1 MSRAPAPARALLIAV
16 AVVVLQAALV
26 SWFAWP
32 ATQLEPRDLP
42 VAVAGRPPASAAIAA
57 QLAAARPGA
66 FKVTTVADAAAAD
79 ALLRDRAVYAAFV
92 ITPTGPSLHVA
103 SAASPTVAA
112 LLTQAAAQLGGTAA
126 PTVVDVV
133 PGSSDDP
140 RGAGFA
146 SGFLP
151 LVLLG
156 LVASVL
162 LVLLV
167 GGWSARLLGVVSYA
181 VLSGLVGA
189 AVMRALGLVSGD
201 YLAVA
206 GAIGLLALAVCGGVT
221 GLGSLVGRPGVAAG
235 VLLVFLLAN
244 PISAVA
250 AAPELLPTPW
260 GAFGQFFPPGAGA
273 SLLRSVAFFGGA
285 GMNAPLWTL
294 VAWAVVG
301 LVLVVVGRARP
312 VAGPEATAE

>member
-1 MSRAPAPARALLIAV
+1 V
-16 AVVVLQAALV
+16 
-26 SWFAWP
+26 
-32 ATQLEPRDLP
+32 
-42 VAVAGRPPASAAIAA
+42 
-57 QLAAARPGA
+57 RPGA

-92 ITPTGPSLHVA
+92 VTPTGSSLHVA

-112 LLTQAAAQLGGTAA
+112 LLTQAATQLGGSAA

-133 PGSSDDP
+133 PASADDP

-151 LVLLG
+151 LVLTG
-156 LVASVL
+156 LVASAL

-167 GGWSARLLGVVSYA
+167 GGWRARLLGVVSYA
-181 VLSGLVGA
+181 LLSGLAGA
-189 AVMRALGLVSGD
+189 AIMRAMGLVSGD

-206 GAIGLLALAVCGGVT
+206 GTVALLGLAVCGGVT
-221 GLGSLVGRPGVAAG
+221 GLGSLLGRPGVAVG

-250 AAPELLPTPW
+250 AAPELLPKPW
-260 GAFGQFFPPGAGA
+260 GALGQLFPPGAGA
-273 SLLRSVAFFGGA
+273 SLLRSVAFFDGA
-285 GMNAPLWTL
+285 GASAPLWTL
-294 VAWAVVG
+294 IGWAAVG
-301 LVLVVVGRARP
+301 LALVIVGRARP
-312 VAGPEATAE
+312 TAGPEAARQ